1 MPLNAQRRQDLSRLI
16 PEGLVATRRWLTSE
30 GLGRH
35 AVDNL
40 VKADQLQPL
49 MNGVYTRPG
58 TSLTWQAVVCSLQH
72 LPPTGLVV
80 GGLTALDLQG
90 LTHYT
95 AEGPMKTIHLYGV
108 DELPTWVNAVL
119 PNVHFMRH
127 NSNELRGRSLVN
139 HEYSVRD
146 QTLHN
151 RDPLQGF
158 TETLTWREDVWPLT
172 TSSPERAILEVL
184 MDVPTTV
191 SFEHADQL
199 MQGLTSLSPRRLQSL
214 LELCRNIKV
223 RRLFLWLAERHK
235 YSWLAKLDTEKIDL
249 GSGKRVLAENGK
261 LDPKFLITVPSEM
274 HGDGQ

>member
-1 MPLNAQRRQDLSRLI
+1 M
-16 PEGLVATRRWLTSE
+16 ATRRWLTSQ
-30 GLGRH
+30 GLTRH

-40 VKADQLQPL
+40 VKADQLNPL
-49 MNGVYTRPG
+49 ANGVYVRPG

-72 LPPTGLVV
+72 LPATGLTV

-90 LTHYT
+90 LAHYVSDSPT
-95 AEGPMKTIHLYGV
+95 KTVHLYGV
-108 DELPTWVNAVL
+108 EDLPTWVNGIL
-119 PNVHFMRH
+119 PNVQFVRH
-127 NSNELRGRSLVN
+127 NTNELRGRSLVN
-139 HEYSVRD
+139 HEYSVRN

-158 TETLTWREDVWPLT
+158 TESLTWREDVWPLT
-172 TSSPERAILEVL
+172 ASSPERAILEVL
-184 MDVPTTV
+184 MDVPKTV

-235 YSWLAKLDTEKIDL
+235 YPWLAKLDTKKIDL
-249 GSGKRVLAENGK
+249 GSGKRLLAENGK

-274 HGDGQ
+274 YGAGQ